1 MTSLT
6 MLLQLRQNYLQNYI
20 FTEKITRRLTDH
32 RASVSRTLIDIN
44 GAQKIKLAH
53 RKLSKLWTRLYFL
66 EYRYSVKIL
75 LKNTSELFTQCTA
88 DAFAIHVSAFLFTFV
103 KYLRIFAITSTL
115 YRLWQEIRYM

>member
-44 GAQKIKLAH
+44 GAQKIKL
-53 RKLSKLWTRLYFL
+53 
-66 EYRYSVKIL
+66 VM
-75 LKNTSELFTQCTA
+75 
-88 DAFAIHVSAFLFTFV
+88 D
-103 KYLRIFAITSTL
+103 
-115 YRLWQEIRYM
+115 